1 MAWGSGTANF
11 PCLITP
17 DTAIQ
22 NEVVANGGFYESSL
36 NNWDLEPMGKLARR
50 ANVSIVFA
58 NSNSGEWYAEVGG
71 NLGDRNNLTFWANT
85 DEAIERVS
93 SNCTNTIL
101 VVHSTGPVLLEKYK
115 QNPNITAI
123 LWAGLPGQESG
134 NSITD
139 VLYGRVNPGAKLPF
153 TVGQDRKQ
161 CGTDILCTP
170 NAPVPQFNH
179 KEGVFID
186 YRAFDKHNTTP
197 TYELGYGLSYSTFE
211 YSDLRSGARSG

>member
-1 MAWGSGTANF
+1 MNDSQACEKSYVLTHLLKGELGFQGFVMSDWLGTHSG
-11 PCLITP
+11 
-17 DTAIQ
+17 
-22 NEVVANGGFYESSL
+22 VASVLPGLDMTMPVETSTGYNSLSSFY
-36 NNWDLEPMGKLARR
+36 GT
-50 ANVSIVFA
+50 
-58 NSNSGEWYAEVGG
+58 
-71 NLGDRNNLTFWANT
+71 NLTVAVPAWRIDDMAMRIMAAFFYVDRDVGW
-85 DEAIERVS
+85 EI
-93 SNCTNTIL
+93 
-101 VVHSTGPVLLEKYK
+101 HSTGPVLLEKYK

-134 NSITD
+134 NPIAD